1 VSISGV
7 LFDRGFIG
15 AILNGESPDHARASA
30 IYADVLV
37 GYEGRTK
44 RLFAL
49 STVLADIPKPL
60 RKAALGPV
68 LATRV
73 TGQHRRAAARIRT
86 KGFDPELAV
95 SLVMIK
101 RERIRA
107 VATLSHDYDTFDI
120 AVLFAGSE
128 RTLDEMPSAASV
140 SSGTEPQPARQSTD
154 G

>member
-1 VSISGV
+1 MSISGV
-7 LFDRGFIG
+7 LIDRGCIG
-15 AILNGESPDHARASA
+15 AILNAESPDHARARA
-30 IYADVLV
+30 IYANLLV
-37 GYEGRTK
+37 GYEARTK

-68 LATRV
+68 LVTRV

-86 KGFDPELAV
+86 KGFDSELAL

-120 AVLFAGSE
+120 EVLFAGSE
-128 RTLDEMPSAASV
+128 RPLDEMPAGNV
-140 SSGTEPQPARQSTD
+140 SYGTEPQPVRQSTD